1 MIMKRNSDLH
11 VYCKTLYWTLLNY
24 ISVYRNLST
33 GMVNGSDEARTTEQQ
48 AKMEGMANIASKI
61 MDQVASTGVEIAKSI
76 PFVGTAVAAL
86 DGTFILARSDR
97 SLLGGLQ
104 GHGLAVKN
112 RGYSTGS

>member
-33 GMVNGSDEARTTEQQ
+33 GMVEASDQARTTEQQ
-48 AKMEGMANIASKI
+48 AKMEGMVNIASKI

-86 DGTFILARSDR
+86 DGLIGVCWEAYKDMV
-97 SLLGGLQ
+97 LQ
-104 GHGLAVKN
+104 AKIEAI
-112 RGYSTGS
+112 

>member
-33 GMVNGSDEARTTEQQ
+33 GMVESSEQARTTGEQAQ
-48 AKMEGMANIASKI
+48 VERMVNIASKI

-86 DGTFILARSDR
+86 DGLIGVCWEA
-97 SLLGGLQ
+97 
-104 GHGLAVKN
+104 
-112 RGYSTGS
+112 Y